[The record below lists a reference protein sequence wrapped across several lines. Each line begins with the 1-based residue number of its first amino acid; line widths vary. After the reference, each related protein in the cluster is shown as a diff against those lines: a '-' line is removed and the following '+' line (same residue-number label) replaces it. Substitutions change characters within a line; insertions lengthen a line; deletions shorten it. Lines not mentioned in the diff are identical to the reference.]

1 MTAIVVLSFVMS
13 ALSLLISNYNRI
25 DLLRLE
31 RELYRMK
38 SDICR
43 LKSKINYIESKQKS
57 GGEDNA

>member
-13 ALSLLISNYNRI
+13 ALSLLISNYNRV

-38 SDICR
+38 SDNSR